1 MKMNSTGDYE
11 VLNDGLFIQDPETK
25 EKMVFLLDPKGKVV
39 LRSMLEDDIKDA
51 VSIMD
56 ISRSQ
61 KRKKMKFLF
70 NCIPKKGSEN
80 YFFVAEKIL
89 ESGEENLYAKER
101 KIVGFGAR
109 TDNSI
114 EINVWEKEF
123 STRVLGLV
131 SKLADY
137 FEIKGLPFLR
147 SFK

>member
-11 VLNDGLFIQDPETK
+11 VLNDGLFIQDPETE

-39 LRSMLEDDIKDA
+39 LRSMLEEDIKEA
-51 VSIMD
+51 VNIMD

-61 KRKKMKFLF
+61 KRRKMKFLF

-109 TDNSI
+109 I
-114 EINVWEKEF
+114 
-123 STRVLGLV
+123 
-131 SKLADY
+131 
-137 FEIKGLPFLR
+137 
-147 SFK
+147 